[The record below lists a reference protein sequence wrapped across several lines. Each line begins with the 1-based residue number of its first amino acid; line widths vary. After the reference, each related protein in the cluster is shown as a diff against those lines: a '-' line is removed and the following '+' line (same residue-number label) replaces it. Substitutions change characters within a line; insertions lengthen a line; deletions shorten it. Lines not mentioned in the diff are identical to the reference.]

1 MSDNHWETQPRKKNG
16 EFTYRKG
23 KGQIYSE
30 VFNQALKEIEAETL
44 KGGSYGELR
53 KITAGS
59 SVFEI
64 HHMPADSVSPLSH
77 WKGTCIIMYKKD
89 HVKTSSYGNKK
100 KASLY
105 RQKQREFIKKG
116 QFLEAE
122 WMDINEIRELFGT
135 KYDKAINEKLTYEQ
149 RLESEGKINEKS

>member
-30 VFNQALKEIEAETL
+30 VFTKALKKIEAKTL

-77 WKGTCIIMYKKD
+77 WKGTCIIMYTKD
-89 HVKTSSYGNKK
+89 HAKTSSHGNSY
-100 KASLY
+100 KARLY
-105 RQKQREFIKKG
+105 RQKQKEYINQGK
-116 QFLEAE
+116 FLEAE
-122 WMDINEIRELFGT
+122 LMDIVEIREMYGT
-135 KYDKAINEKLTYEQ
+135 KYYKAINEKLSYEKK
-149 RLESEGKINEKS
+149 LESEGKING